1 MKKHITFLF
10 LFLFV
15 SAAVA
20 QENKTIKTVDKA
32 VFQSAIENNTVQLID
47 VRTPDEYKNGYIA
60 NAINIDFLNPDYFSK
75 AIRKLDKEKPVYLYC
90 HSGGRSHKAA
100 LLLEEM
106 GFKEIYDLKGGYS
119 EW

>member
-1 MKKHITFLF
+1 MKKQITSLF

-15 SAAVA
+15 SVVVA
-20 QENKTIKTVDKA
+20 QENDTIKILDKA
-32 VFQSAIENNTVQLID
+32 AFKSAIETNMVQLID

-60 NAINIDFLNPDYFSK
+60 YALNIDFLNLDYFSK
-75 AIRKLDKEKPVYLYC
+75 AIKELDKEKPVYLYC

-100 LLLEEM
+100 LLMEEM